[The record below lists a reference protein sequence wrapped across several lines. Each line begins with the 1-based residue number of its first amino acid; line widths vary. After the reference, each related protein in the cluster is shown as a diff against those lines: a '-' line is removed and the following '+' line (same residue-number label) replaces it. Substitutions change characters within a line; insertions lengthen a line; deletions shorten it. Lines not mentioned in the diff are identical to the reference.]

1 MRTLLSGYE
10 FFLLLLSLLHCT
22 PSYYALRASSAT
34 LSTHYRCL
42 QASVMSSDDPRPRP
56 QPQQQQQQQQVRVL
70 GVCGG
75 IGSGKTAACK
85 ILVSELNCLAHID
98 SDAMAHTIYEKG
110 SEALSAVVAE
120 FGSDLIDPVSGEID
134 RQKLGAIVFADI
146 RDMQKLERIVWPHV
160 QTKIAAEIEQAKVG
174 WETSN
179 NTPVIVVEAAVLL
192 DAGWQEFLD
201 GVWVVS
207 VPQAQAIQR
216 LQANRGLS
224 VEDAE
229 KRIMAQQVRRGI
241 GNLDEEVNNKVV
253 SAVIDNRGSLEDL
266 KQRLADKLN
275 DRSAWYK
282 RC

>member
-34 LSTHYRCL
+34 PSTSHRCF
-42 QASVMSSDDPRPRP
+42 QASVMSSDDPRS
-56 QPQQQQQQQQVRVL
+56 QQQQQQQQQQRVRVL

-192 DAGWQEFLD
+192 DAGWQDFLD

-229 KRIMAQQVRRGI
+229 KRIAAQQVRRGI

-282 RC
+282 LC